1 VPNDRRSIFVVPFQ
15 DAPYTYVG
23 TTDTA
28 YAGSLDDPRCTP
40 EDIAYL
46 LAAVNASTSS
56 NLDVDD
62 VTGVWAGL
70 RPLLAPAEG
79 KELKERTAD
88 LSRRHR
94 VSDSGDGVVH
104 ITGGKWT
111 TYRQMAQDA
120 VAALAPYVSPLGR
133 VRTKS
138 LRLYGVGD
146 WRPGNEQETHLYR
159 RFGDDA
165 NDILAMMRKNPAL
178 NVAPITDEPYLAAEF
193 VFSAEHE
200 MVTSLTDLLTRRTR
214 AHLHNAR
221 TTFDAAEKIGRL
233 VAPVLN
239 WDDDEVR
246 QQVDAYR
253 SLVDSE
259 FAAAGLRVS

>member
-1 VPNDRRSIFVVPFQ
+1 
-15 DAPYTYVG
+15 
-23 TTDTA
+23 
-28 YAGSLDDPRCTP
+28 
-40 EDIAYL
+40 
-46 LAAVNASTSS
+46 
-56 NLDVDD
+56 
-62 VTGVWAGL
+62 
-70 RPLLAPAEG
+70 
-79 KELKERTAD
+79 
-88 LSRRHR
+88 
-94 VSDSGDGVVH
+94 
-104 ITGGKWT
+104 
-111 TYRQMAQDA
+111 
-120 VAALAPYVSPLGR
+120 
-133 VRTKS
+133 
-138 LRLYGVGD
+138 
-146 WRPGNEQETHLYR
+146 
-159 RFGDDA
+159 
-165 NDILAMMRKNPAL
+165 MMRKNPAL